1 MNTEKKLP
9 FFVIGDM
16 ESTISKNNLVGFQ
29 PIYKGTLDVSCLA
42 GDDLTAFIKENVN
55 DFMFQ
60 PIYKE
65 PLSAIRLDG
74 DNSTTFIIE
83 HIEDLTFQPIYREG
97 VCLFQPIYREEDAS
111 FQPIYRKD
119 DK

>member
-1 MNTEKKLP
+1 MNADKKLP
-9 FFVIGDM
+9 FVVIGDM

-29 PIYKGTLDVSCLA
+29 PIYKGPLDVSCLA
-42 GDDLTAFIKENVN
+42 GDDLTAFIKEHIN

-65 PLSAIRLDG
+65 PFNVSILDG
-74 DNSTTFIIE
+74 ENFTESIKE
-83 HIEDLTFQPIYREG
+83 HIKG
-97 VCLFQPIYREEDAS
+97 AS